1 MWSTPRVMFVRLVAS
16 PWFLWV
22 LLMYLS
28 PMVAGWWILVGLLSS
43 MALLLAGAG
52 MLVVG
57 RWRAAETILLA
68 LALYTIS
75 NPNVIEGDFLHWLG
89 ATDLGVLWALLIEI
103 WRGPS

>member
-1 MWSTPRVMFVRLVAS
+1 MLSIPRVMFVRFVAS